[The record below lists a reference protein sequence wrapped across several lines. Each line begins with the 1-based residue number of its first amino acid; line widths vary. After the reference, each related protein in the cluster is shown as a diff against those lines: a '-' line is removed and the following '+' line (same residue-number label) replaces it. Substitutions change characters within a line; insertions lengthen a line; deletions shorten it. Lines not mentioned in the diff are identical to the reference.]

1 MSRNNIIGLRRHLL
15 PNSKHGATKVVMV
28 AATDHGE
35 GGTTTAAILASTLA
49 RSGNS
54 KILLV
59 DANLRTPALDE
70 VFEPGQGH
78 KLMGLSDKVLS
89 EAPLDQTI
97 YQTDI
102 PNLSFMPCGKAVT
115 SPSYMF
121 DSEPIVAMLSALRE
135 KFDFI
140 IFDGSPLRDYS
151 ESSFLA
157 GKMDGVI
164 LVVEAERTKIE
175 VAQKIRKDLES
186 TGVHDTG
193 SSFEQETE
201 LHPGIPRTFP
211 IVRRIHLPH
220 HRVRRAAAPQPKEL
234 DITTEH
240 TKSTKDSK
248 IYYDFDFLLR
258 ALCRVLRGD
267 IWFLVIDATFDRHG
281 FAQAAKTSDIIEYAE
296 QNFGIRIFQPQI
308 PQSL

>member
-1 MSRNNIIGLRRHLL
+1 LSVFKEKGSPVKIDFDLDPYLEEQYHRIRRHLL

-35 GGTTTAAILASTLA
+35 GGTTTAAILASTIA
-49 RSGNS
+49 RSGSS

-70 VFEPGQGH
+70 VFEQGQNH
-78 KLMGLSDKVLS
+78 KLLGLSDKVLS

-102 PNLSFMPCGKAVT
+102 PNLFFMPCGRTVT
-115 SPSYMF
+115 SPSYIF
-121 DSEPIVAMLSALRE
+121 DSEPLTLMLSALRE

-175 VAQKIRKDLES
+175 VVRKIRKDLES
-186 TGVHDTG
+186 TGVPILG
-193 SSFEQETE
+193 VVLNKKRSY
-201 LHPGIPRTFP
+201 IPDYLER
-211 IVRRIHLPH
+211 
-220 HRVRRAAAPQPKEL
+220 
-234 DITTEH
+234 
-240 TKSTKDSK
+240 
-248 IYYDFDFLLR
+248 FL
-258 ALCRVLRGD
+258 
-267 IWFLVIDATFDRHG
+267 
-281 FAQAAKTSDIIEYAE
+281 
-296 QNFGIRIFQPQI
+296 
-308 PQSL
+308 

>member
-1 MSRNNIIGLRRHLL
+1 VSKTFDALIKAEAESRSQKRQKRRGVNFSALSVFKDKGRPIKIDFDLDPYVEEQYHRLRRHLL

-35 GGTTTAAILASTLA
+35 GGTTTAAILASTIA

-70 VFEPGQGH
+70 VFEQGQGS
-78 KLMGLSDKVLS
+78 KLMGLSDKVLA
-89 EAPLDQTI
+89 EVPLDQTI

-121 DSEPIVAMLSALRE
+121 DSEPIVSMLAALRE
-135 KFDFI
+135 QFDFI

-164 LVVEAERTKIE
+164 LVVEAERTKID
-175 VAQKIRKDLES
+175 VARKIRKDLES
-186 TGVHDTG
+186 TGVQILG
-193 SSFEQETE
+193 VV
-201 LHPGIPRTFP
+201 LNKKRNYIPEYLER
-211 IVRRIHLPH
+211 
-220 HRVRRAAAPQPKEL
+220 
-234 DITTEH
+234 
-240 TKSTKDSK
+240 
-248 IYYDFDFLLR
+248 FL
-258 ALCRVLRGD
+258 
-267 IWFLVIDATFDRHG
+267 
-281 FAQAAKTSDIIEYAE
+281 
-296 QNFGIRIFQPQI
+296 
-308 PQSL
+308 

>member
-1 MSRNNIIGLRRHLL
+1 MSKTFEALIKAEAESKSQKRQKSRGVHFSALSVFKDKARPIKIDFDLDPYVEEQYHKLRRHLL

-49 RSGNS
+49 KSGTL

-70 VFEPGQGH
+70 VFEPGQDS
-78 KLMGLSDKVLS
+78 KLRGLSDQVLS

-102 PNLSFMPCGKAVT
+102 PNLSFMPCGEVVT

-121 DSEPIVAMLSALRE
+121 DSQPINTMLSALRE

-151 ESSFLA
+151 ESCFLA

-175 VAQKIRKDLES
+175 VARKIRKDLES
-186 TGVHDTG
+186 TGVNILG
-193 SSFEQETE
+193 VV
-201 LHPGIPRTFP
+201 LNKKKNYIPEYLER
-211 IVRRIHLPH
+211 
-220 HRVRRAAAPQPKEL
+220 
-234 DITTEH
+234 
-240 TKSTKDSK
+240 
-248 IYYDFDFLLR
+248 FL
-258 ALCRVLRGD
+258 
-267 IWFLVIDATFDRHG
+267 
-281 FAQAAKTSDIIEYAE
+281 
-296 QNFGIRIFQPQI
+296 
-308 PQSL
+308 

>member
-1 MSRNNIIGLRRHLL
+1 MSKTFDALIKAEAESRGQKRQSRRGVNFSALSVFKDKGRPIKVDFDLDPYIEEQYHKLRRHLL

-49 RSGNS
+49 RSGNT

-70 VFEPGQGH
+70 VFEQGQGS
-78 KLMGLSDKVLS
+78 KLLGLSDQVLS
-89 EAPLDQTI
+89 ETPLDQTI

-102 PNLSFMPCGKAVT
+102 PNLSFMPCGRSVT

-121 DSEPIVAMLSALRE
+121 DSEPITSMLSTLRE

-164 LVVEAERTKIE
+164 LVVEAERTKID
-175 VAQKIRKDLES
+175 VARKIRKDLES
-186 TGVHDTG
+186 TGVTILG
-193 SSFEQETE
+193 VV
-201 LHPGIPRTFP
+201 LNKKRNYIPEYLER
-211 IVRRIHLPH
+211 
-220 HRVRRAAAPQPKEL
+220 
-234 DITTEH
+234 
-240 TKSTKDSK
+240 
-248 IYYDFDFLLR
+248 FL
-258 ALCRVLRGD
+258 
-267 IWFLVIDATFDRHG
+267 
-281 FAQAAKTSDIIEYAE
+281 
-296 QNFGIRIFQPQI
+296 
-308 PQSL
+308 